1 MAKVIGCP
9 WPLSDILPVPQL
21 MRGETDMAFEE
32 GKEGE
37 REKLRSVLGLDRSG
51 EQGCTHNSEAV
62 PQSHDSLRGV
72 AWDRLEESGSHAHG
86 LSDSPGESQTCL
98 GSRIAT

>member
-1 MAKVIGCP
+1 
-9 WPLSDILPVPQL
+9 
-21 MRGETDMAFEE
+21 MAFEE
-32 GKEGE
+32 GRESE
-37 REKLRSVLGLDRSG
+37 REKLRSVLGLDRSRGTCG

-72 AWDRLEESGSHAHG
+72 AWDRLEESGSYAHG